1 MSGVRGK
8 SGTSRWCRSSVNV
21 DLNVNIKLGETAAN
35 AGNRCPWLR
44 GTTVSVYVKCTASWI
59 EVFATMLRMSMV
71 VVVVVVVVTVR
82 SYSWY
87 LRCVSSDVLDRTYKN
102 SQWWKYDLAMA
113 KPAC

>member
-1 MSGVRGK
+1 
-8 SGTSRWCRSSVNV
+8 
-21 DLNVNIKLGETAAN
+21 
-35 AGNRCPWLR
+35 
-44 GTTVSVYVKCTASWI
+44 
-59 EVFATMLRMSMV
+59 MV